1 MSVAMQ
7 SEWVA
12 DALETAEN
20 ISPLPPSPPK
30 SSPDKKQKT
39 AIVTHPLIEAVV
51 SEMFDFD
58 SHDQAL
64 KQLRSIRRQFITL
77 TADMAGS
84 IMGSDDKEAAEAKEI
99 LQPPSSRPE
108 SVVLWIK
115 GYAITRDEE
124 KAGHLGNVAQITTRK
139 IVRQSESGESETR
152 YSLFAEKIALPL
164 EDHPQRKE
172 PKRQHPNWAHSVLRS
187 VRQGKVYNTPD
198 EARKVLETFHREF
211 SGVSIPGQ
219 DKLGIIVYSRSKE
232 RQLPIQKIV
241 LRIVMLDEGVK
252 CKIDWNENGKGKG
265 LTGGSKKQKGAAADA
280 STMLAAVFSSGIAR

>member
-1 MSVAMQ
+1 MTLAVE
-7 SEWVA
+7 SERVE
-12 DALETAEN
+12 DALETIDY
-20 ISPLPPSPPK
+20 ISGPPPAPPK
-30 SSPDKKQKT
+30 ISPDKKLKI
-39 AIVTHPLIEAVV
+39 ASVTHPLIEAVV
-51 SEMFDFD
+51 TEKFDFD
-58 SHDQAL
+58 SHDQAF
-64 KQLRSIRRQFITL
+64 KQLRSIRRQFIILPTDIAEGL
-77 TADMAGS
+77 N
-84 IMGSDDKEAAEAKEI
+84 GSDDKDAENKDP
-99 LQPPSSRPE
+99 LQHPSSRSE

-124 KAGHLGNVAQITTRK
+124 KAGCLGNVAQIMTRE
-139 IVRQSESGESETR
+139 IVRRTESGESETR

-232 RQLPIQKIV
+232 RELPIQKIV

-252 CKIDWNENGKGKG
+252 CKIDWNENGKGKS
-265 LTGGSKKQKGAAADA
+265 LTGGSKKQEGSAADA
-280 STMLAAVFSSGIAR
+280 SAMLAAVFSSGIAR